1 MKKFVFLTYGYETPT
16 QEVQKAWGKWFA
28 SIADKLV
35 DGGSPLGNGREI
47 SSAGTKELPLGK
59 ESLTGYCIISAD
71 SLEEAERI
79 AKECPIITS
88 IRVYEAG
95 AM

>member
-16 QEVQKAWGKWFA
+16 QEVQKAWGKWFV

-47 SSAGTKELPLGK
+47 SSAGTIELPLDK

>member
-59 ESLTGYCIISAD
+59 ESLTGYCIINAD

-88 IRVYEAG
+88 IRIYEAG

>member
-88 IRVYEAG
+88 IRIYEAG

>member
-16 QEVQKAWGKWFA
+16 QEVQKAWGKWFT